1 MQRETQQ
8 APTPTRSIS
17 CSVTA
22 SADDSVS
29 TWIRSALGALLRW
42 WAEGRHYRPE
52 RRYMRGGQGHYDVSD
67 AQTR

>member
-8 APTPTRSIS
+8 APTPAWRIS
-17 CSVTA
+17 RSVTA
-22 SADDSVS
+22 SAYDSMS
-29 TWIRSALGALLRW
+29 TWIRSTLGALHRW

-52 RRYMRGGQGHYDVSD
+52 RRYMRGGQGYYDVSD